1 MSRKSSCEVT
11 CDGCSKTSQEKDEHD
26 IPEGWT
32 HIAIQQPKLTTGLGR
47 RPSDYKTK
55 EIDLCKQCA
64 TQEHLKLVI
73 EVITKAKGWL
83 RSKPIAELA

>member
-47 RPSDYKTK
+47 RPSDYYKTK

-64 TQEHLKLVI
+64 TPEHLKRVI
-73 EVITKAKGWL
+73 EVITRVK
-83 RSKPIAELA
+83 KPIAELA